1 MMNACECG
9 ARRYGIWEECT
20 CSLDKCTFE
29 FRLFNTTSNPK
40 KLHAY
45 LALTQALVAKAIQ
58 IDEIRNADDF
68 PALGFVDSTYKNFGA
83 GLKTTMHE
91 KWTSRMNWIMNEL
104 PLTDEEKDSIM
115 YVVDNSELA
124 VIRDAITTE
133 RGN

>member
-1 MMNACECG
+1 MN
-9 ARRYGIWEECT
+9 
-20 CSLDKCTFE
+20 
-29 FRLFNTTSNPK
+29 
-40 KLHAY
+40 
-45 LALTQALVAKAIQ
+45 
-58 IDEIRNADDF
+58 EIRNTDDF
-68 PALGFVDSTYKNFGA
+68 PALGFVDSTYKNFA
-83 GLKTTMHE
+83 PGLKAAMHE